1 LKILRLES
9 SNFLKLKVVEIM
21 PTGAVVT
28 LTGPNSAGK
37 SSVLASIFAAL
48 GGKDA
53 TPEHPIRRGEKKAH
67 ITLDLGEI
75 VVTRRFTE
83 KETTVI
89 VEAASGARFPS
100 PQRMLDSLIGKLSFD
115 PLAFCREAPRA
126 QLERLRSL
134 VTLDVDVDALR
145 GQNQRDFEA
154 RTEVNRNAAS
164 YRTQADAIVLPPDCP
179 TERRDIRE
187 IVDRLAS
194 AAQHN
199 ADIERRRENR
209 VRAEQT
215 ISDHAADLEGMKVTG
230 PAEID
235 AVRDR
240 ANSACAE
247 IDEQIAVLQRRK
259 ITIMDAASDEINRMT
274 REYGERAES
283 LEGKIADLRAKLDAA
298 PPLPEPIDVA
308 AVRSELS
315 SAEDTN
321 ALADRAKAKAILQ
334 SKTEQEAEK
343 SKALTEAIAARDKQ
357 REEAMAKAKFPI
369 EGLAFGDGEVMF
381 NGLPLSQASSAE
393 QIRISMAIA
402 IALNPKLRVC
412 CIREASFLD
421 EDGLRQV
428 ADMAAEHD
436 FQIWLEDNRS
446 TDPMAIVLED
456 GLIAGAAPKPEPPA
470 ETKQPGQLI

>member
-1 LKILRLES
+1 MKILSLS
-9 SNFLKLKVVEIM
+9 ASNFLKIKVVEIM
-21 PTGAVVT
+21 PTRAVVT
-28 LTGPNSAGK
+28 LTGPNGAGK
-37 SSVLASIFAAL
+37 SSILASIFAAL
-48 GGKDA
+48 GGADA
-53 TPEHPIRRGEKKAH
+53 VPEHPIRRGEKKAH

-83 KETTVI
+83 KESTVI
-89 VEAASGARFPS
+89 IEAASGARFPK
-100 PQRMLDSLIGKLSFD
+100 PQNMLNSLIGKISFD
-115 PLAFCREAPRA
+115 PLSFVRKKPDE
-126 QLERLRSL
+126 QLNMLRSL

-154 RTEVNRNAAS
+154 RTDINRMAAS

-274 REYGERAES
+274 REYGEHAKS
-283 LEGKIADLRAKLDAA
+283 LEGKIADLRAKIDAA
-298 PPLPEPIDVA
+298 PPLPDPIDVD

-334 SKTEQEAEK
+334 SKAEQEAEK

-357 REEAMAKAKFPI
+357 REEAMKNAQFPI
-369 EGLAFGDGEVMF
+369 DGLAFGDGEVLF
-381 NGLPLSQASSAE
+381 GGLPLSQASSAE
-393 QIRISMAIA
+393 QIRVSMAIS

-421 EDGLRQV
+421 EDGLRLV
-428 ADMAAEHD
+428 ADMAEKHD

-456 GLIAGAAPKPEPPA
+456 GQIKGTPSTAEKTPQEEGKLI
-470 ETKQPGQLI
+470 